1 MCILGNVLKERFQ
14 ILLSTEQRRR
24 LEREAARRGE
34 SVAALIREAV
44 DARFP
49 GPTRDDR
56 LTALE
61 SMRSRRGRFVPA
73 DELDEIAESEA
84 VERFQRTQPDSTRA
98 S

>member
-1 MCILGNVLKERFQ
+1 MYTVNVLKERFQ

-44 DARFP
+44 DERFP

-56 LTALE
+56 LAALD
-61 SMRSRRGRFVPA
+61 SIRAMRGRFLAP
-73 DELDEIAESEA
+73 DELDEIVESEA
-84 VERFQRTQPDSTRA
+84 VERFARTQADAAGGP
-98 S
+98 

>member
-1 MCILGNVLKERFQ
+1 MLNERFQ
-14 ILLSTEQRRR
+14 VLLSTEQRRR

-56 LTALE
+56 LAALE
-61 SMRSRRGRFVPA
+61 SIRAMQGRFLPPE
-73 DELDEIAESEA
+73 ELDQLDEAAESEA
-84 VERFQRTQPDSTRA
+84 LERFVRARPDGA
-98 S
+98 GGP

>member
-1 MCILGNVLKERFQ
+1 MLKERFQ
-14 ILLSTEQRRR
+14 ILLSSEQRRR

-56 LTALE
+56 LSALDAIR
-61 SMRSRRGRFVPA
+61 SMRGRFLPA
-73 DELDEIAESEA
+73 DELDEVAESEA
-84 VERFQRTQPDSTRA
+84 VERFLRTRPDA
-98 S
+98 AGGP